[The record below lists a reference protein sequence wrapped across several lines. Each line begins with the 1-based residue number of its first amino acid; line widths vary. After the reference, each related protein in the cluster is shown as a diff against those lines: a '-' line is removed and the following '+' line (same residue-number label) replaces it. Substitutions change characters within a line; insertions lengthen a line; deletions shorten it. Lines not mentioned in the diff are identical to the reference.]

1 MRRKVFDLTKNDLT
15 KDTEGISM
23 QDLITAY
30 DKFLF
35 GDHTKFIEPDEVSL
49 QWLRS
54 NVIQLRG
61 QPIDT
66 FNNATANRFI

>member
-35 GDHTKFIEPDEVSL
+35 GDQLHESL
-49 QWLRS
+49 LSFR
-54 NVIQLRG
+54 RE
-61 QPIDT
+61 
-66 FNNATANRFI
+66 